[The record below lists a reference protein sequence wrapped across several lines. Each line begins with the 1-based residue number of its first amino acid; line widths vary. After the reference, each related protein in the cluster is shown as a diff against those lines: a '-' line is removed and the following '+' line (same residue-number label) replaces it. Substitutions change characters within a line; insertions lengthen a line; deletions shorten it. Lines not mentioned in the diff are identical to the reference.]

1 MKKLAIKDL
10 AEQTGVAAGTIRMWE
25 QRYGFPEPAR
35 TAGGYRIYT
44 EQDVVTLRRV
54 VAYRDRGLSVP
65 AALER
70 ARSLAGAT
78 DRPSIFAALTSGD
91 APVRPQRLGKP
102 TLVAISRAIEEEALA
117 RAAGP
122 VVIGAFQR
130 ERNYRAV
137 EHRYRRLAHVADAV
151 GVYATFAAFKLA
163 SDDEPAELA
172 GGGDR
177 RARARMGGDR
187 RRARLRRLPGR
198 LGAARVGARR
208 ARVRGAVDDGTGRR
222 PLRRAVGAALA
233 APQAPEWSERLLTIL
248 ADRPLA
254 VESPAPGLI
263 ALTNR
268 MLRYLDATGEGIRST
283 ARLRIRP
290 VTVKP
295 IWVSSPA
302 ARIVVVTSSVPFGAP
317 IGRGRGASDAPWVL
331 SGGEAERTAC
341 GP

>member
-1 MKKLAIKDL
+1 VRKLAIKDL

-44 EQDVVTLRRV
+44 EEDVVTLRRV

-78 DRPSIFAALTSGD
+78 DRPSIFAALTAAD
-91 APVRPQRLGKP
+91 APVRPQRLHKR
-102 TLVAISRAIEEEALA
+102 TLIAISRAIEEEALA

-122 VVIGAFQR
+122 VVIGAFQS

-151 GVYATFAAFKLA
+151 GVYATFAEAKLA
-163 SDDEPAELA
+163 SDDEPAELPVTGA
-172 GGGDR
+172 LGHEWAVIVDAPGYAACLVGWEPPDSTPRERIFEAVWTMDPTVVR
-177 RARARMGGDR
+177 RAAQ
-187 RRARLRRLPGR
+187 
-198 LGAARVGARR
+198 
-208 ARVRGAVDDGTGRR
+208 
-222 PLRRAVGAALA
+222 VGAALA
-233 APQAPEWSERLLTIL
+233 ASSAPEWSERLLSIL

-254 VESPAPGLI
+254 VESPTPGLT

-268 MLRYLDATGEGIRST
+268 MLGYLDTTDAGSG
-283 ARLRIRP
+283 RP
-290 VTVKP
+290 R
-295 IWVSSPA
+295 A
-302 ARIVVVTSSVPFGAP
+302 
-317 IGRGRGASDAPWVL
+317 
-331 SGGEAERTAC
+331 
-341 GP
+341 